1 MKKKPLYSPVEI
13 IILLLKYAK
22 LSIKSILEYKFDRV
36 FITIAIFC
44 REMISVVVMFLILA
58 RFVRINGWEYNQMF
72 FLYSFL
78 FLSYSVFVLF
88 FAGMRDFDNMIYSG
102 EFDRF
107 LTRPLGLMYQI
118 VASRIDLSA
127 ALGHGIVGIIL
138 FVNTAFSVGIDWNAK
153 NIFYY
158 IVVLVTGAVIQAS
171 IFLFSACFSF
181 WTYKVDNLR
190 NMIFFNARRISGY
203 PLSFY
208 PGIIQKLLMFVVPF
222 AFVNFFPAQYFLRK
236 SEMSSYWSGFL
247 YMTPVVAVIMFLLV
261 YAFWKKGVSRYSSTG
276 TAM

>member
-1 MKKKPLYSPVEI
+1 M
-13 IILLLKYAK
+13 IILIMKYAK

-44 REMISVVVMFLILA
+44 REMISVVVMFLILT
-58 RFVRINGWEYNQMF
+58 RFVRIKGWEYNQMF

-138 FVNTAFSVGIDWNAK
+138 FVNTAFSVGIVWNAK
-153 NIFYY
+153 NIIYY
-158 IVVLVTGAVIQAS
+158 IVILLSGAVIQAS

-236 SEMSSYWSGFL
+236 SEMSSYWNGFF